1 LDAVMVDDKIWALL
15 GLVWLL
21 WLLISSRKDR
31 PSQAHKIRRF
41 RLFREKPADLKE
53 AIYHPKEWRKPKR

>member
-1 LDAVMVDDKIWALL
+1 MVDDEIWILL

-21 WLLISSRKDR
+21 WLLIDRRKNR
-31 PSQAHKIRRF
+31 PRQPHKIKRL
-41 RLFREKPADLKE
+41 RLFRERPADLKD